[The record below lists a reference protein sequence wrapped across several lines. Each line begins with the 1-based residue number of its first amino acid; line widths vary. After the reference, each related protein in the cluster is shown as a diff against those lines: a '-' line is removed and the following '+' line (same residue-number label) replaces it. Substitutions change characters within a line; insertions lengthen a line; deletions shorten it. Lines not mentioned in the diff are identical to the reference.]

1 MLLFSILHTCAI
13 IYSQFM
19 RNQLVQISK
28 EHHKALLSM
37 QLRESDL
44 LASLHECSVA
54 LNQSLDIL
62 QRQSPHRSI
71 PDDLLQ
77 TALKLRELLYIPRLL

>member
-1 MLLFSILHTCAI
+1 M

-19 RNQLVQISK
+19 RHQLVQISK
-28 EHHKALLSM
+28 EHHKAVLDM

-54 LNQSLDIL
+54 LDQSLEIL
-62 QRQSPHRSI
+62 QRKSPDSSV

-77 TALKLRELLYIPRLL
+77 TSLKLRELLYIPRLL